1 MGMFKNMKDA
11 MDVVRSDELKD
22 LKKKADAQPKV
33 SMMDG
38 IKMSNQA
45 VDAAAGMQQAYGSG
59 SEMQRLMTG
68 PTTSGQAVINTVGE
82 TGQQVN
88 GSPLMEFDLTV
99 SVTGREPY
107 QVTHQQVI
115 SPAVLHNF
123 QAGKTMPVKI
133 DPQDP
138 GKLYFG

>member
-1 MGMFKNMKDA
+1 MGMFKDMKDA
-11 MDVVRSDELKD
+11 FGVVRSDELKE
-22 LKKKADAQPKV
+22 LKKKADAQPKT

-38 IKMSNQA
+38 IKMANQA
-45 VDAAAGMQQAYGSG
+45 MDQAAGMQQAYGSG
-59 SEMQRLMTG
+59 SDMQRLMTG
-68 PTTSGQAVINTVGE
+68 PTTSGQALIDSLAE
-82 TGQQVN
+82 TGQVVN
-88 GSPLMEFDLTV
+88 GSPLMQFELTV

-107 QVTHQQVI
+107 KVTHQQVI

>member
-1 MGMFKNMKDA
+1 MGMFKDMKDA
-11 MDVVRSDELKD
+11 FGVVRSDELKD

-38 IKMSNQA
+38 IKMANQA
-45 VDAAAGMQQAYGSG
+45 MDQAAELQESYGGMQG
-59 SEMQRLMTG
+59 LMTG
-68 PTTSGQAVINTVGE
+68 PTTGGQAVINSVSE
-82 TGQQVN
+82 TGQMVN
-88 GSPLMEFDLTV
+88 GAPLMQFDLMVT
-99 SVTGREPY
+99 VTGKDPY

-123 QAGKTMPVKI
+123 QAGSTMPVKI

-138 GKLYFG
+138 TKLYFG

>member
-1 MGMFKNMKDA
+1 MGMFKDMKDA
-11 MDVVRSDELKD
+11 FGVVRSDELKE
-22 LKKKADAQPKV
+22 LKKKADAQPKG

-38 IKMSNQA
+38 IKMANQA
-45 VDAAAGMQQAYGSG
+45 MDGAAGMQQAYGG
-59 SEMQRLMTG
+59 DMQRLMTG
-68 PTTSGQAVINTVGE
+68 PTTTGQAVINSVGE
-82 TGQQVN
+82 TGQMVN
-88 GSPLMEFDLTV
+88 DSPLMEFDLTV

-107 QVTHQQVI
+107 RVTHQQVI

-138 GKLYFG
+138 NKLYFG

>member
-1 MGMFKNMKDA
+1 MGMFKDMKDA
-11 MDVVRSDELKD
+11 MNVVRSDELKD
-22 LKKKADAQPKV
+22 LKKKADAKPKA

-38 IKMSNQA
+38 IKMANQA
-45 VDAAAGMQQAYGSG
+45 MDSAAEMQQEYGGMQG
-59 SEMQRLMTG
+59 LMTG
-68 PTTSGQAVINTVGE
+68 PTISGQAVINSVGE
-82 TGQQVN
+82 TGQMVN
-88 GSPLMEFDLTV
+88 GSPMMQFDLTV

-107 QVTHQQVI
+107 QVTHKQVI

-138 GKLYFG
+138 NKLYFG

>member
-1 MGMFKNMKDA
+1 MGMFKDMKDA
-11 MDVVRSDELKD
+11 FGVVRSDELKE

-38 IKMSNQA
+38 IKMANQA
-45 VDAAAGMQQAYGSG
+45 VDQAAELQQAYGG
-59 SEMQRLMTG
+59 MQGLMTG
-68 PTTSGQAVINTVGE
+68 PTISGQAVIDSVSE
-82 TGQQVN
+82 TGQVVN
-88 GSPLMEFDLTV
+88 GSPLMEFALTV

-107 QVTHQQVI
+107 KVTHQQVI

-138 GKLYFG
+138 SKLYFG